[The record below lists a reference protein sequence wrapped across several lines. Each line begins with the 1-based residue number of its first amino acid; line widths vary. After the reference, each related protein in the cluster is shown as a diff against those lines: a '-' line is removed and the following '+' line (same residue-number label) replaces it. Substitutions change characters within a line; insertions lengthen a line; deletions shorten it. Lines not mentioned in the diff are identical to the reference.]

1 MKVLVVDDS
10 AYQRLV
16 LSAALRAI
24 PPVSAVESAPDGK
37 TAIRRLVDGAYDL
50 MTLDIEMPEIDG
62 LAVLRWAMEN
72 RPLPVLVVT
81 SLSQDRV
88 ALAALEAGAFEVLRK
103 PGASAPARTDW
114 RRRLARSVDEA
125 RQLRLEAL
133 TRHALR
139 EDRRGGARG
148 IEPAA
153 GTAPGAAP
161 GLVAVAASTGGP
173 AALRELFSSFRRRE
187 VAVGVAQH
195 LPAPFTRTLAERLA
209 ASTGWETREARS
221 GDRALP
227 GTILVAPA
235 GHHME
240 FAGAPDAPTVRVR
253 RAPGGDRWVP
263 SADLLLSSAAEVAR
277 AGAVGVVLTGMG
289 SDGTAGAR
297 AIADAGGLV
306 LAESAE
312 TAVIPGMPASAA
324 LAAGAAPIPLGALAR
339 ELDRRFPL
347 ATLSRFHE

>member
-1 MKVLVVDDS
+1 VRVLVVDDS

-16 LSAALRAI
+16 LSAALRSN
-24 PPVSAVESAPDGK
+24 PLVTEVETAADGK
-37 TAIRRLVDGAYDL
+37 TAIRRILDGSYDL
-50 MTLDIEMPEIDG
+50 MTLDVEMPEIDG
-62 LAVLRWAMEN
+62 LTVLRWAMAN

-81 SLSQDRV
+81 SLSQEKV

-114 RRRLARSVDEA
+114 KRRLARSVAEA

-139 EDRRGGARG
+139 EDRRGSARG
-148 IEPAA
+148 LDPAA
-153 GTAPGAAP
+153 ATAPGSAH

-173 AALRELFSSFRRRE
+173 AALRELFSAFRRRQ

-195 LPAPFTRTLAERLA
+195 LPAPFTRTLAGRLA
-209 ASTGWETREARS
+209 ASTGWDAREAVN
-221 GDRALP
+221 GERALP

-240 FAGAPDAPTVRVR
+240 FAGERDAPVVRVH
-253 RAPGGDRWVP
+253 RARGDDRWVP
-263 SADLLLSSAAEVAR
+263 SADLLLQSAAAVAGP
-277 AGAVGVVLTGMG
+277 GAVGVVLTGMG
-289 SDGTAGAR
+289 SDGTGGAR
-297 AIADAGGLV
+297 AVAASGGLV

-324 LAAGAAPIPLGALAR
+324 EASGAALFPLGALAR